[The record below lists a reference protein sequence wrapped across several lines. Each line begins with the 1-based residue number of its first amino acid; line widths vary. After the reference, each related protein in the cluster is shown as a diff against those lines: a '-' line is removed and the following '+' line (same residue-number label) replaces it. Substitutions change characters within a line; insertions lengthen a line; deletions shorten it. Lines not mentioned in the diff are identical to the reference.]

1 MLDGIYPQLK
11 EGEVLMKTKNL
22 SRTMRA
28 ISLLAGF
35 ALVMPLS
42 GCLSQMSKGE
52 GGIMSAGSKAEQAQP
67 PARCPQNY
75 GTARVK
81 PRSDQ
86 TGTSMQMIFSA
97 RGGTV
102 NYDAQSALDSLV
114 ESFATESGC
123 FTVLARGGALDAI
136 REEQAIQEQNT
147 NTKKRLSKG
156 TVKAAQYVI
165 LVDILMN
172 SQTGGGMGGLGGLLP
187 GYAGIIAGAVTVN
200 NAEASVRINIADVS
214 TGEIVID
221 VTGDSKST
229 DIGFGGLGIGGGIAA
244 AGGAWGSTPAAK
256 RTAAAYDVAW
266 RKAVALMPSKLVA
279 SR

>member
-1 MLDGIYPQLK
+1 
-11 EGEVLMKTKNL
+11 MKTKL
-22 SRTMRA
+22 WSRAMRVVP
-28 ISLLAGF
+28 LLAGF
-35 ALVMPLS
+35 ALTLPLA
-42 GCLSQMSKGE
+42 GCLTQMSKGE
-52 GGIMSAGSKAEQAQP
+52 GGIMSSGSKAEQAQP
-67 PARCPQNY
+67 PARCDRNY

-86 TGTSMQMIFSA
+86 TGASMQMIFSV
-97 RGGTV
+97 RGGSMTM
-102 NYDAQSALDSLV
+102 DPQTALDSLV

-172 SQTGGGMGGLGGLLP
+172 SQTGGGMGGIGALLP
-187 GYAGIIAGAVTVN
+187 GVAGIIAGGVSVN
-200 NAEASVRINIADVS
+200 NAEATVRINIADVS

-221 VTGDSKST
+221 VMGDSKST
-229 DIGFGGLGIGGGIAA
+229 DIGFGGLGFGGGIAA

-279 SR
+279 LR

>member
-1 MLDGIYPQLK
+1 
-11 EGEVLMKTKNL
+11 
-22 SRTMRA
+22 MRA

-35 ALVMPLS
+35 VLTLPLA
-42 GCLSQMSKGE
+42 GCLTQMSKGE

-86 TGTSMQMIFSA
+86 TGASMQMIFTV
-97 RGGTV
+97 RGGSASF
-102 NYDAQSALDSLV
+102 DQQSALDSLV

-123 FTVLARGGALDAI
+123 FTVLARGAALDAI
-136 REEQAIQEQNT
+136 REEQDIQAQNSR
-147 NTKKRLSKG
+147 TKKRLSEG

-172 SQTGGGMGGLGGLLP
+172 SQTGGGMGGLGAFLP
-187 GYAGIIAGAVTVN
+187 GIAGVVAGGLSVN
-200 NAEASVRINIADVS
+200 NAEASVRINIADVN

-229 DIGFGGLGIGGGIAA
+229 DIGFGGLGFGGGVAA

>member
-1 MLDGIYPQLK
+1 
-11 EGEVLMKTKNL
+11 MKT
-22 SRTMRA
+22 TYWTRA
-28 ISLLAGF
+28 TRIGSLLVCF
-35 ALVMPLS
+35 ALTVSLT
-42 GCLSQMSKGE
+42 GCLTQMSKGE
-52 GGIMSAGSKAEQAQP
+52 GGIMSASSKAEQAQP
-67 PARCPQNY
+67 PARCDRNY

-86 TGTSMQMIFSA
+86 TATSMQMIFSV
-97 RGGTV
+97 RGGVATM
-102 NYDAQSALDSLV
+102 DQQSALDSLV

-136 REEQAIQEQNT
+136 REEQAIQEENT

-172 SQTGGGMGGLGGLLP
+172 SQTGGGMGGLGAFLP
-187 GYAGIIAGAVTVN
+187 GIAGAVAGGISVN
-200 NAEASVRINIADVS
+200 NAEASVRINVADVS

-221 VTGDSKST
+221 VMGDSKST
-229 DIGFGGLGIGGGIAA
+229 DIGFGGLGFGGGIAA